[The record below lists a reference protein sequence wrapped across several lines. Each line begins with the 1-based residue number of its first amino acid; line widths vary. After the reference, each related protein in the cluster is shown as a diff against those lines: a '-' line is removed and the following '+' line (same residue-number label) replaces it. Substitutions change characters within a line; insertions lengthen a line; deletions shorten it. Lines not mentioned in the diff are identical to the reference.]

1 MATFNS
7 KTRRAIKCGLVA
19 AGFIFAARI
28 VFADEAQNKIF
39 AARAEAEF
47 LRTQEQFQSD
57 TNDSAAAWQLARACF
72 DFADFAKTK
81 AERAALAQQG
91 IAACQQLLAR
101 DFNSAPAH
109 YYLGMN
115 FGQLARTE
123 TFGALRLV
131 KEMEHEFKIATEL
144 DEHFDYAGPERN
156 LGLLYRDAPSWPTS
170 IGGHR
175 KAREWLERAAA
186 VAPDY
191 PENCLN
197 LLESFLNWNDRIGAQ
212 HEMKALDEL
221 WPQAQKKFFGESWE
235 QSWADWKERR
245 DVAREHLKEMF
256 KPLQAPH
263 NNH

>member
-19 AGFIFAARI
+19 ATFIFAAGI
-28 VFADEAQNKIF
+28 VFADESQNKIF

-47 LRTQEQFQSD
+47 HRAQEHLQSG

-81 AERAALAQQG
+81 TERAALARQG

-131 KEMEHEFKIATEL
+131 KEMEHEFKIAIEL
-144 DEHFDYAGPERN
+144 DEPFDYAGPERN
-156 LGLLYRDAPSWPTS
+156 LGLLYRDAPGWPTS
-170 IGGHR
+170 IGNHR

-186 VAPDY
+186 IATDY
-191 PENCLN
+191 PENRLN
-197 LLESFLNWNDRIGAQ
+197 LLESFLKWNDRADAQ
-212 HEMKALDEL
+212 CEMKALDEL
-221 WPQAQKKFFGESWE
+221 WPQAQKKFVGESWE
-235 QSWADWKERR
+235 RSWVDWEKRR
-245 DVAREHLKEMF
+245 DMAREHLNEML
-256 KPLQAPH
+256 KSSQAPH
-263 NNH
+263 K